1 MTLFEFLMVIAGVV
15 IAIAMAEIV
24 SGWGRMVRAGVNVK
38 FDWLHLGWSLTVL
51 LNAMLYWVGVWAYA
65 ELEFQYVAQTWFLVL
80 PTLFLVLVAFALT
93 PDISQISGQS
103 LRDYFISNRRGF
115 FSSYVL
121 FLLFSPLAD
130 LVISG
135 SIPYSGIQGPA
146 MLAFLVGG
154 GVCLAITKNLWAHRI
169 GLVLYLLL
177 MLAGGLLP
185 LREISVMLGTGG

>member
-121 FLLFSPLAD
+121 FLLFSP
-130 LVISG
+130 
-135 SIPYSGIQGPA
+135 PA
-146 MLAFLVGG
+146 
-154 GVCLAITKNLWAHRI
+154 C
-169 GLVLYLLL
+169 
-177 MLAGGLLP
+177 
-185 LREISVMLGTGG
+185 

>member
-24 SGWGRMVRAGVNVK
+24 SGWGRMMRAGTNVK

-80 PTLFLVLVAFALT
+80 PTLFLVLVAFSLM
-93 PDISQISGQS
+93 PDVSQISGQS

-115 FSSYVL
+115 FLSYVL
-121 FLLFSPLAD
+121 FLLLSPLAD
-130 LVISG
+130 LVIGG
-135 SIPYSGIQGPA
+135 SLPDTSIESLI
-146 MLAFLVGG
+146 MLAFLVSGG
-154 GVCLAITKNLWAHRI
+154 ICLAITRNLWAHRI
-169 GLVLYLLL
+169 GLVFYLIL
-177 MLAGGLLP
+177 MLASGLLQ
-185 LREISVMLGTGG
+185 LDEISVMLGTGA